1 MNSIV
6 RAAPRTAAWTLAE
19 MAASPRVGPTVRCST
34 TCTGTGRAP
43 ARMSRARSSASRS
56 VKSPV
61 MTVWPPPMPC
71 PQATDGSTW
80 GLEITWRSS
89 TMATRRL
96 GSPAGW
102 QAAWP
107 VSSAQRRPP
116 SPRNPIDTCQ
126 RAWSCGSSSARAS
139 PTASP
144 VRAAEPSRNRPPP
157 SSART
162 RSSPAALPR
171 PGLELG
177 LAEHRVEGELGSAP
191 DDLDGLGGV
200 VHAGQLDDDPPLPGA
215 LQGRLGHAQLVDPA
229 AQHLQS
235 PGHDVAVELAVRTVL
250 GFEDDLGATAQ
261 VQAETG
267 RTDNHHPAG

>member
-1 MNSIV
+1 MYRIV
-6 RAAPRTAAWTLAE
+6 RAVPRTAACALALI
-19 MAASPRVGPTVRCST
+19 AAAPRVGPTVRCST
-34 TCTGTGRAP
+34 TSTGTGSAP
-43 ARMSRARSSASRS
+43 ARMSNERSSASWL

-61 MTVWPPPMPC
+61 ITVWPPVIPC
-71 PQATDGSTW
+71 SHGTDGSTW

-200 VHAGQLDDDPPLPGA
+200 IDPGQLHNDPPLPGA
-215 LQGRLGHAQLVDPA
+215 LQGRLGHPQLVDPA

-250 GFEDDLGATAQ
+250 
-261 VQAETG
+261 
-267 RTDNHHPAG
+267 